1 MSVSD
6 VQPKVHIFPGKHAP
20 RPLIYYV
27 KKSNCTPPEYQK
39 KSNISLRKKIIN
51 YIHFHNKKME
61 CLLPLT
67 ALKLSPLNYLG
78 SFILLLQ
85 VMFA

>member
-1 MSVSD
+1 MPKTSISD

-20 RPLIYYV
+20 RPLLYYV
-27 KKSNCTPPEYQK
+27 KKKQLYPTRIPK
-39 KSNISLRKKIIN
+39 KIERIIVKKIIN

-67 ALKLSPLNYLG
+67 ALKLSPLNYFS
-78 SFILLLQ
+78 SFILLL
-85 VMFA
+85 

>member
-1 MSVSD
+1 MPPD
-6 VQPKVHIFPGKHAP
+6 PYFIMH
-20 RPLIYYV
+20 
-27 KKSNCTPPEYQK
+27 KKAILPHQNTTK
-39 KSNISLRKKIIN
+39 KSNISLQKKKN

-67 ALKLSPLNYLG
+67 ALKLSPLNYFS

-85 VMFA
+85 VTFA